1 MPDALIEARDSAGT
15 AFRLE
20 RHGTDH
26 IPLAERWARPRDLG
40 AMWLGAS
47 TNVEYLVYGA
57 ILATFGFSFTQCL
70 VLIVLGNA
78 SFVLLGL
85 TSLQG
90 PQAGTTVFTI
100 NKAAFGTRGSRPLA
114 GLNWLTQLGFET
126 EGMILIVGA
135 VLALV
140 SMAGSTL
147 AGAAKLLVIGAAVA
161 CQLVLPY
168 LGHATM
174 AKVLRAMA
182 VPFIIGYVVLAAFAI
197 AHADLHQQG
206 PGAGWQLML
215 VGLAFTVTLGG
226 LGWAENGN
234 DYSRYL
240 RPDASRRAIVGWVTA
255 ATAIPQAL
263 IMLVGVAV
271 ATFLG
276 HAAQWNGA
284 NPFSAFTGSH
294 QVLPVAF
301 TAPFLVLCILQLFCI
316 NSLDLYS
323 SSVSLQALGL
333 KVTRWRAVLLDS
345 AIVAVLTTYAVF
357 SSTFAGLLKDFVVLV
372 ICWIAP
378 WVAIFLTDWWL
389 RGLTYDPVALQDQRR
404 SGRYFGGPGGVHWPA
419 IAAQV
424 AGTLAALAGVSN
436 PALLVGPVASWA
448 GTDLSIPLAVVVAA
462 GTYLVL
468 TSASRSRREARWLS

>member
-1 MPDALIEARDSAGT
+1 MADTRELNHAAGE

-26 IPLAERWARPRDLG
+26 IPLAERWATPRDLG

-70 VLIVLGNA
+70 VLIALGNL

-100 NKAAFGTRGSRPLA
+100 NRAAFGTRGSRPLA

-135 VLALV
+135 VLALS
-140 SMAGSTL
+140 SMAGAQLS
-147 AGAAKLLVIGAAVA
+147 GAAKLLVIVGAVS

-182 VPFIIGYVVLAAFAI
+182 IPFIVGYVVLAAFAT
-197 AHADLHQQG
+197 AHADLHQAG

-240 RPDASRRAIVGWVTA
+240 PPDASRRAIVGWVTA
-255 ATAIPQAL
+255 ATALPQAA
-263 IMLVGVAV
+263 IMVVGVAV

-276 HAAQWNGA
+276 HADQWNGA
-284 NPFSAFTGSH
+284 NPFAAFTGEH

-301 TAPFLVLCILQLFCI
+301 SAPFLVLCILQLFCI

-333 KVTRWRAVLLDS
+333 RVTRWRAVLLDS
-345 AIVAVLTTYAVF
+345 AIVAALTTYAVF

-378 WVAIFLTDWWL
+378 WVAIFLVDWWL
-389 RGLTYDPVALQDQRR
+389 RGLRYDPLALQDTRPV
-404 SGRYFGGPGGVHWPA
+404 GRYWGGPGGVHWPA
-419 IAAQV
+419 VAAQV
-424 AGTLAALAGVSN
+424 CGTLAALAGVYN
-436 PALLVGPVASWA
+436 PALLVGPLASWA
-448 GTDLSIPLAVVVAA
+448 GTDLSIPLAVGVAG

-468 TSASRSRREARWLS
+468 TARSRARAAAGWLS